1 MKVIAMRPD
10 DLIEL
15 IRRQPFAPFRLH
27 VTGGISYDVHHPDQI
42 IVLRSRAVLGVGGD
56 NGVSDRL
63 EHIALVHVVRMEELP
78 AKSTNGPTD

>member
-1 MKVIAMRPD
+1 MFAVRPD

-27 VTGGISYDVHHPDQI
+27 ITGGNIYEVRHPDQI

-56 NGVSDRL
+56 NGVADRL
-63 EHIALVHVVRMEELP
+63 EHVALVHVVRLEELP
-78 AKSTNGPTD
+78 TESMNEPS